1 MKKSIT
7 LDIFD
12 EKGASLGKKRFYTTL
27 DNKESINKGLSDM
40 MMKKILGLGYLIQGA
55 MIFKTSNT

>member
-12 EKGASLGKKRFYTTL
+12 ENGASLGKKRFYTTL
-27 DNKESINKGLSDM
+27 DLS
-40 MMKKILGLGYLIQGA
+40 LIH
-55 MIFKTSNT
+55 I